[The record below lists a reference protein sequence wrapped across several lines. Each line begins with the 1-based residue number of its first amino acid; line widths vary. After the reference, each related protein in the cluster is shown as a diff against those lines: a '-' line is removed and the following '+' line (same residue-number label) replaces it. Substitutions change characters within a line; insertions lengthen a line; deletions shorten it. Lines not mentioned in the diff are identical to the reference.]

1 MSLRRGLLREVRE
14 APGQRLYATY
24 YAILKIHFDERN
36 TELMQLFRRVM
47 SWIFLVQSPQ
57 PRQVIQAFAAVLLS
71 DDEQSDVDEILP
83 YLGSL
88 LGGTMP
94 GDNVPI
100 TPLHTSL
107 RDFLLDATES
117 HSFYIDLGLSSQEEI
132 AWACLRIMNNGLEFN
147 ICDLPTS
154 FALNSQIKDLSQR
167 VEKHISPELQ
177 YACLASAQHMQR
189 TILPS
194 ASHFDQENISA
205 SSQCLQLEALDIAE
219 ELKSFLQHKFLYWLE
234 AHSCMQTQRDGP
246 GTMLPLFL
254 KWTIVSRTWNN

>member
-1 MSLRRGLLREVRE
+1 M
-14 APGQRLYATY
+14 
-24 YAILKIHFDERN
+24 
-36 TELMQLFRRVM
+36 
-47 SWIFLVQSPQ
+47 
-57 PRQVIQAFAAVLLS
+57 
-71 DDEQSDVDEILP
+71 
-83 YLGSL
+83 
-88 LGGTMP
+88 
-94 GDNVPI
+94 
-100 TPLHTSL
+100 
-107 RDFLLDATES
+107 
-117 HSFYIDLGLSSQEEI
+117 QEEI

-194 ASHFDQENISA
+194 ASYFDQENIST
-205 SSQCLQLEALDIAE
+205 SSQRLQLEALDIAE

-254 KWTIVSRTWNN
+254 KWTIVSRTWNKFIDGKLIMFIVCR